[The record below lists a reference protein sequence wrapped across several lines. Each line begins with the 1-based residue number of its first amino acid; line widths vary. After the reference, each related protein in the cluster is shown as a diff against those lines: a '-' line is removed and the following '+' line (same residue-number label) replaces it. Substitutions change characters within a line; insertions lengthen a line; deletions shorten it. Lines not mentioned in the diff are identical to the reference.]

1 VDAHVGF
8 GDGGL
13 MSNRTEITKQTKQN
27 LIDAFWGFY
36 CENRVEKISVKDIT
50 TKAGY
55 NRSTF
60 YEYFKDVYDV
70 LEQIE
75 DSIIPT
81 LDEIPPISIQDK
93 MHGMPM
99 ESFIQLFHM
108 NKKYY
113 AILLGDQGD
122 PRFASKL
129 KNSLKPLILKEFT
142 KRLQRS
148 PMEMDYILEYTLSAM
163 IGIMSYWF
171 SQEDKLPNEQLLN
184 LINKLMEQG
193 VTKQLF

>member
-1 VDAHVGF
+1 
-8 GDGGL
+8 
-13 MSNRTEITKQTKQN
+13 MRNRIEITMQTKQN
-27 LIDAFWGFY
+27 LIDAFWGLY
-36 CENRVEKISVKDIT
+36 CENRIEKISVKDIT

-75 DSIIPT
+75 DAIIPT
-81 LDEIPPISIQDK
+81 LNEIPPIFIQSK

-99 ESFIQLFHM
+99 ESFIQLFQK

-113 AILLGDQGD
+113 AILLGDHGD

-129 KNSLKPLILKEFT
+129 KNSMKPLILKEFT
-142 KRLQRS
+142 NRQNRNHL
-148 PMEMDYILEYTLSAM
+148 ELDYVLEYTLSAM

-171 SQEDKLPNEQLLN
+171 RQEDKIPNEQLLE
-184 LINKLMEQG
+184 LIHKLMEQG
-193 VTKQLF
+193 VTKQLI

>member
-1 VDAHVGF
+1 
-8 GDGGL
+8 

-36 CENRVEKISVKDIT
+36 CEKRIEKISVKDIT

-81 LDEIPPISIQDK
+81 LDEIPPISIQNK

-99 ESFIQLFHM
+99 ESFIQLFQM

-122 PRFASKL
+122 PRFASRL
-129 KNSLKPLILKEFT
+129 KNSLKPLILKEFNN
-142 KRLQRS
+142 KLQRS
-148 PMEMDYILEYTLSAM
+148 HLEMDYILEYTLSAM

-171 SQEDKLPNEQLLN
+171 LQEDKLPKDQLLD
-184 LINKLMEQG
+184 LINKLMDQG

>member
-1 VDAHVGF
+1 MVAHVGF
-8 GDGGL
+8 GGR
-13 MSNRTEITKQTKQN
+13 MSSRTEITLQTKQN
-27 LIDAFWGFY
+27 LIDGFWELY
-36 CENRVEKISVKDIT
+36 CDNRIEKISVKDIT

-60 YEYFKDVYDV
+60 YEYFKDVYEV

-75 DSIIPT
+75 DSIIPN
-81 LDEIPPISIQDK
+81 LDEIPPISIQSK

-99 ESFIQLFHM
+99 ESFIQLFQK

-129 KNSLKPLILKEFT
+129 KNSLKPLILEEFT
-142 KRLQRS
+142 NKHHISQVEL
-148 PMEMDYILEYTLSAM
+148 DYVLEYTLAAM

-171 SQEDKLPNEQLLN
+171 RQEDKLPNEQLLG

-193 VTKQLF
+193 VTKQLM